1 MAKISYA
8 ISTMITEDGFQRD
21 LSSMVRLIGIGYSGM
36 TIGIMRDSPKILE
49 NHNSSRLNH
58 LGWHQIKPFNKGGK

>member
-1 MAKISYA
+1 M
-8 ISTMITEDGFQRD
+8 TTEDGFKRD
-21 LSSMVRLIGIGYSGM
+21 LSSMIRLIGIGYSGM

-58 LGWHQIKPFNKGGK
+58 LGWHQVKPYNKGGK